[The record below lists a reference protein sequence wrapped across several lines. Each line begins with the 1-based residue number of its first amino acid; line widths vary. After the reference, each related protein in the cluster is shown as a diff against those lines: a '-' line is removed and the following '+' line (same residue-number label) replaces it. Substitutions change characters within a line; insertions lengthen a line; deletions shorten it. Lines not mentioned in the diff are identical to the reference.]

1 MNERQGYGIMK
12 SLLYG
17 TEKNDDVLYQQFLR
31 GDTASYDALMIRYG
45 DRLTFYLHG
54 YLHDMNDAEDLM
66 IEAFARIMAKRP
78 VIGEGAF
85 KAYLFKTARNLALR
99 YQQKSRRMSMFSIDG
114 LDSEV
119 AENILAS
126 ANGVTAQSSPVEYDV
141 GLEERKQILHMC
153 LDRIEPEL
161 REALW
166 LIYVE
171 GLSYTEAASV
181 MKVNSKRIDHLLQR
195 GKRQMRNELVKEG
208 VVSAYA

>member
-1 MNERQGYGIMK
+1 MKERQGYDIMK
-12 SLLYG
+12 TLLYG

-45 DRLTFYLHG
+45 DRLTYYLYG

-66 IEAFARIMAKRP
+66 IEAFARIMAKQP
-78 VIGEGAF
+78 SIGEGAF

-99 YQQKSRRMSMFSIDG
+99 YQQKSRRLNVFSIDG

-119 AENILAS
+119 AESVLAS
-126 ANGVTAQSSPVEYDV
+126 GTGLTEHSSPVENDV
-141 GLEERKQILHMC
+141 SLEERKRILHMC
-153 LDRIEPEL
+153 LGRIEPEL

-166 LIYVE
+166 LIYFE
-171 GLSYTEAASV
+171 GLSYKEAASV
-181 MKVNSKRIDHLLQR
+181 LKVNSKRIDHLLQR

-208 VVSAYA
+208 IVSAYA

>member
-1 MNERQGYGIMK
+1 MRPLMESYG
-12 SLLYG
+12 
-17 TEKNDDVLYQQFLR
+17 
-31 GDTASYDALMIRYG
+31 DALILYVN
-45 DRLTFYLHG
+45 G
-54 YLHDMNDAEDLM
+54 YIHDIDAAEDLM

-78 VIGEGAF
+78 AIGEGAF

-99 YQQKSRRMSMFSIDG
+99 HQQKSCRMNVFSIDG
-114 LDSEV
+114 LDSDV

-166 LIYVE
+166 LIYFE
-171 GLSYTEAASV
+171 GLSYAEAASI
-181 MKVNSKRIDHLLQR
+181 MNVNSKRIDHLLQR

-208 VVSAYA
+208 IVSAYA